1 MKDEVS
7 LCDELKAPLLLEG
20 EDDELIKGGK
30 PSEVALYRVGA
41 DDMHRSSGMSRAKEA
56 CPSKSTAKG
65 ITIGP
70 RVREDDD
77 LVPLEDELLQLS

>member
-1 MKDEVS
+1 MEDEVS

-20 EDDELIKGGK
+20 EDDELIKGGE
-30 PSEVALYRVGA
+30 PSEVALYGVGA
-41 DDMHRSSGMSRAKEA
+41 DDMHRSSGMSRAKET
-56 CPSKSTAKG
+56 CPSQSTAEG
-65 ITIGP
+65 ITIGS

>member
-1 MKDEVS
+1 MEDEVS
-7 LCDELKAPLLLEG
+7 LCDELKALLLLEG

-41 DDMHRSSGMSRAKEA
+41 DDMHRNSGMSRTKEA
-56 CPSKSTAKG
+56 CPSQSTAEG